1 MLLAGCSGIAAKSL
15 DIVIR
20 GPPVHLF
27 VDMKRGNLFCEV
39 I

>member
-1 MLLAGCSGIAAKSL
+1 MLLAGRSGIAAKSL

-27 VDMKRGNLFCEV
+27 NLL